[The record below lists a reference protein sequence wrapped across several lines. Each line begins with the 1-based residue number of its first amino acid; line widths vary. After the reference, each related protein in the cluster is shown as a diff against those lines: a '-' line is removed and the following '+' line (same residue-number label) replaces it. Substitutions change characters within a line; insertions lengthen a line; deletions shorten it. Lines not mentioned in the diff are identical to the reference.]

1 MQDPRSIPAPKP
13 EQRPIP
19 QRNQLIREAEKRRE
33 QRFAAEPVRHSAFG
47 ELGGVL

>member
-19 QRNQLIREAEKRRE
+19 QRNQLVRQHAKAQSRR
-33 QRFAAEPVRHSAFG
+33 FGDFKPSAFG